1 MGRDRQNRKKSDC
14 INTNSKPRETLLTFA
29 SCKSPIMVAIFPYPC
44 FISILLLVFLL
55 QCAEGQAPSCQG
67 YSKGDFSGN
76 VINPEMCETAC
87 EIAEGLPTPHFKV
100 DECTATTNSNDAVT
114 IFVHE
119 CTCLRSDT
127 NGNLL
132 ERQLLCDD
140 GTCTGEASSGA
151 RLASTVQQLVAAVA
165 VVAISFFS

>member
-1 MGRDRQNRKKSDC
+1 MRLRLGLDLAFQIFWGWVGIGKTERTSWDC
-14 INTNSKPRETLLTFA
+14 INTNSKPKETLSTFT
-29 SCKSPIMVAIFPYPC
+29 SFKSPIMVAILLYPC

-76 VINPEMCETAC
+76 VINPEMCEMAC

-127 NGNLL
+127 NGNVSELSL
-132 ERQLLCDD
+132 
-140 GTCTGEASSGA
+140 
-151 RLASTVQQLVAAVA
+151 
-165 VVAISFFS
+165 IHI